1 MRKQYRTYKPVV
13 LRFRKWSRK
22 AYAAFVSIH
31 HTVNIGQLATYVAD
45 RFQAKNLSLHGNLC
59 SSVGLMSADVQEQED
74 ICEDETEL
82 LQKGISG
89 FLCPVVFDL
98 PVVASEEN
106 EWNNYNKS

>member
-1 MRKQYRTYKPVV
+1 
-13 LRFRKWSRK
+13 
-22 AYAAFVSIH
+22 
-31 HTVNIGQLATYVAD
+31 
-45 RFQAKNLSLHGNLC
+45 
-59 SSVGLMSADVQEQED
+59 MSADVQELED